1 MKILVAEKVGT
12 LSGERVEVLEKKH
25 QATCITNSK
34 HSERT
39 RRKSICCLGLHSR
52 LRWLLAVKKKG
63 KKKNPSKSERRVQ
76 RRKEKKKT
84 MNFWQVKCRIIR
96 GQTKKQLW

>member
-1 MKILVAEKVGT
+1 MKILVAERVGT

-63 KKKNPSKSERRVQ
+63 EKKILQNLSVMFKGGRKKKIP
-76 RRKEKKKT
+76 
-84 MNFWQVKCRIIR
+84 
-96 GQTKKQLW
+96 